1 MPQKFNNIRLD
12 LFRLHDSKD
21 NTKNWILCKGKDLKI
36 ELKSLTSKTGFPST
50 ELVKHLMKK
59 LNISISCAEC
69 LVYLKREWY
78 PLVFIEELTNLTD
91 SDKFEIQDKIE
102 FLKSCKPPVVEYKA
116 VKELTINL
124 CKIVGAHAAD
134 GSLRDSYIS
143 ITDYHKTSILVL
155 IDWFK
160 ELNYA
165 PKLMQISENE
175 WGIKFHSRIISRY
188 LTKFF
193 DFPSGCKQYTVKEPE
208 MIKNAPLEFRKAF
221 ALGALT
227 FDGCVTSGNKIE
239 LCVSSKCFRDSI
251 ADILT
256 ELGVS
261 HVSMEKQSS
270 DYWRLWSKS
279 LSKEEALKWI
289 GLFEPNTEKWFKL
302 NDHINGFSKRINSFE
317 EAVLILNSVY
327 PKQSGSKVILKD
339 VLLAFKDLK
348 QTYRYELADYLA
360 KKNNLE
366 SFGGKWAHSLKH
378 HLDIL
383 KRANIISVERQRFHP
398 KKSFGTTVRE
408 VYRFNE
414 NVKEWMIPERNNS

>member
-1 MPQKFNNIRLD
+1 
-12 LFRLHDSKD
+12 
-21 NTKNWILCKGKDLKI
+21 
-36 ELKSLTSKTGFPST
+36 
-50 ELVKHLMKK
+50 
-59 LNISISCAEC
+59 
-69 LVYLKREWY
+69 
-78 PLVFIEELTNLTD
+78 
-91 SDKFEIQDKIE
+91 
-102 FLKSCKPPVVEYKA
+102 
-116 VKELTINL
+116 
-124 CKIVGAHAAD
+124 
-134 GSLRDSYIS
+134 
-143 ITDYHKTSILVL
+143 
-155 IDWFK
+155 
-160 ELNYA
+160 
-165 PKLMQISENE
+165 
-175 WGIKFHSRIISRY
+175 
-188 LTKFF
+188 
-193 DFPSGCKQYTVKEPE
+193 
-208 MIKNAPLEFRKAF
+208 
-221 ALGALT
+221 
-227 FDGCVTSGNKIE
+227 
-239 LCVSSKCFRDSI
+239 
-251 ADILT
+251 
-256 ELGVS
+256 
-261 HVSMEKQSS
+261 MEKQSS